1 MPKFEKHI
9 FVCTN
14 QRELGHPRGCCDPQ
28 GKAQMQGMLKQKLAI
43 RRLKTTVRALWIL
56 AVSAVLATSFIVL
69 LEMTGV
75 NLVKLAE

>member
-1 MPKFEKHI
+1 M
-9 FVCTN
+9 
-14 QRELGHPRGCCDPQ
+14 
-28 GKAQMQGMLKQKLAI
+28 
-43 RRLKTTVRALWIL
+43 LKTTVRALWIL